1 MARSRWKPRIEDNL
15 HIAMAY
21 SAVRGRATGRYAEE
35 EGHCETNLYVF
46 RWNLRGTS
54 AAQTEANVKFKVG
67 ETALHFCYH
76 RIVQVDSRVN
86 VSGHYA

>member
-1 MARSRWKPRIEDNL
+1 
-15 HIAMAY
+15 MAY

-35 EGHCETNLYVF
+35 EEGHCETNLYVL

-54 AAQTEANVKFKVG
+54 AAQREANVKFKVG
-67 ETALHFCYH
+67 ETALHSCY

-86 VSGHYA
+86 VSGHFA